1 MDRHPNQ
8 RAASTLPREL
18 RRTTVPD
25 AVRSWVASVAGARV
39 ERVRRLPGATSTAVH
54 GLWLAGGDRLVLR
67 RYAWPGFLAE
77 EPDAPRRE
85 IDALRYAAAHD
96 LPVPEIVGADVG
108 GHEVGDGVPTLLMTF
123 LPGRARATPD
133 VADLAAVAAQVHAAG
148 SGPDGH
154 DWFRW
159 YEGRSLAPPALA
171 RHPHWWE
178 VAIERWNAEPPPFV
192 PSLTHR
198 DFHPGNVLWSRSRA
212 TGIVDWA
219 NACRGPWSCD
229 IAHCRGNLI
238 NLSGFDA
245 ADRFLAAYE
254 AQTGKAYDWFWELG
268 SVLEH
273 GPSSWEIAD
282 DVTSAERRLDRAL
295 AELGLR

>member
-1 MDRHPNQ
+1 V
-8 RAASTLPREL
+8 STLPREL
-18 RRTTVPD
+18 RRTTVP
-25 AVRSWVASVAGARV
+25 AAARAWVESVTGARI

-54 GLWLAGGDRLVLR
+54 GLWLARGRRLVLR
-67 RYAWPGFLAE
+67 RYLWPGFLAE

-85 IDALRYAAAHD
+85 VDALGYAAGRD
-96 LPVPEIVGADVG
+96 LPVPEVVAADVDG
-108 GHEVGDGVPTLLMTF
+108 SEVGDGVPALLMTF
-123 LPGRARATPD
+123 LPGRAHAVPD
-133 VADLAAVAAQVHAAG
+133 VADLAEVAARIHAAG
-148 SGPDGH
+148 PGPAGH

-159 YEGRSLAPPALA
+159 YEGRSLAAPPLA
-171 RHPHWWE
+171 RHPRWWE
-178 VAIERWNAEPPPFV
+178 AAIERWNAYPPAFV

-219 NACRGPWSCD
+219 NACRGPWGCD
-229 IAHCRGNLI
+229 VAHCRWNLI

-254 AQTGKAYDWFWELG
+254 RVTGRDYDWFWELG
-268 SVLEH
+268 SILEH
-273 GPSSWEIAD
+273 GPSSWETSD
-282 DVTSAERRLDRAL
+282 DIETAERRLERAL